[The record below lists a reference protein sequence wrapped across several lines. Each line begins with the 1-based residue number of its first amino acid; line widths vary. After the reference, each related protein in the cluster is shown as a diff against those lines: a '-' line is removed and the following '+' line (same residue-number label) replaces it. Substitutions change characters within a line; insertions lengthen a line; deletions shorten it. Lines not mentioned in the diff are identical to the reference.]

1 MRFEESVLSSVN
13 SVAVSDS
20 AMIRERISNSV
31 RSEDSTLLSVNDFV
45 SVAFTMSIEAPPP
58 PPPLTVTPPV
68 VRVITAPPDSS
79 LTGALRVWM

>member
-13 SVAVSDS
+13 SVVVSDS

-45 SVAFTMSIEAPPP
+45 SVAFTMSTEAPPP
-58 PPPLTVTPPV
+58 PPPLTVMLPV
-68 VRVITAPPDSS
+68 VRVITVRPDSS

>member
-13 SVAVSDS
+13 SVVVSDS

-58 PPPLTVTPPV
+58 PPPVNSNAAGCPGDNSPGRIVL
-68 VRVITAPPDSS
+68 
-79 LTGALRVWM
+79 